1 MEELYSRCQG
11 FLWVYSVSC
20 FIVIVT
26 VVVLLIILGLKHKT
40 FDKKDYCLLGILFA
54 CFLGTFVFFG
64 TKWVITYK
72 DYRLL
77 EKNQYEMVTGTV
89 VGYNKAQYC
98 ENGTTDYSCPIIE
111 ESGTNNHIILNVGGT
126 ELNKTYTIYYL
137 KYSRYGIIMEEH

>member
-1 MEELYSRCQG
+1 MEKLYSHCQG
-11 FLWVYSVSC
+11 FLWVYSVIC
-20 FIVIVT
+20 FIVIAT
-26 VVVLLIILGLKHKT
+26 VIVLLIILGLKHRT
-40 FDKKDYCLLGILFA
+40 FDKKDYYLLGIVLA
-54 CFLGTFVFFG
+54 CFLGAFVFFG

-89 VGYNKAQYC
+89 VGYNKAQYF
-98 ENGTTDYSCPIIE
+98 ENGTTDYSWPIIE
-111 ESGTNNHIILNVGGT
+111 ESGTNNHIILDVGGT